1 MAGRAALTRS
11 AFARSA
17 FAGSPFA
24 GSPFKGFAFAW
35 AYLACFAVTDL
46 VFVLLSPHAQ
56 AALTAWASTNVAN
69 LEHEPAG
76 PLVLSAL
83 VAPGYFG
90 LWPVL
95 IALAVFGAN
104 RALGNARTALVC
116 VAGHVIGSLV
126 SEGIVAY
133 RVNAGQLPVAD
144 RHLTDVGPSYVVVSA
159 IVIAVI
165 CGTWLARALAVL
177 DFAVLVFG
185 GQIFAGLSHLDVAA
199 VGHLTAMLTAAAA
212 IAVILSRGRR
222 RSGRV
227 TDENADQVGDPGGA
241 AAEYQLP

>member
-1 MAGRAALTRS
+1 MPPPPRQSRERRGLPRL
-11 AFARSA
+11 AFARY
-17 FAGSPFA
+17 
-24 GSPFKGFAFAW
+24 AFAW

-46 VFVLLSPHAQ
+46 TFVLLSPHGQ

-69 LEHEPAG
+69 LEHEPIG
-76 PLVLSAL
+76 PLVVSAL
-83 VAPGYFG
+83 FAPGYFVV
-90 LWPVL
+90 WPAL

-104 RALGNARTALVC
+104 RALGNTRTTLVC

-133 RVNAGQLPVAD
+133 RVDAGQLPVAD
-144 RHLTDVGPSYVVVSA
+144 RYLTDVGPSYVVVSA

-165 CGTWLARALAVL
+165 CGTWLTRTLALL

-185 GQIFAGLSHLDVAA
+185 GQIFSGLSHLEVSA

-212 IAVILSRGRR
+212 IGLVKQRR
-222 RSGRV
+222 TSSHV
-227 TDENADQVGDPGGA
+227 TDEDADQVGDPGGA
-241 AAEYQLP
+241 GAEYQLP